1 MLYWR
6 SERHKC
12 EHRERRSVKDRM
24 KDRKTFRIHGRH
36 KDRRNTED
44 YTEDYTDE
52 YIEALEDGDAPAED
66 DFEDEEAYIVAYS
79 SDEKVVEAYTSEEM
93 QEYAQEYEEYGAY
106 KEEEPYEEEEQYEE
120 LEEYEE
126 SAEYEEYE
134 ESSGYEEEEPY
145 EELEEYEE
153 TAEYEEEEPYE
164 ELEEYEESAEYEEYE
179 ESSGYEEEEPYEEA
193 AGYEEEE
200 QYEELEEYEEA
211 AEYEEEQPYEE
222 LEEYEAAAEYEEFEA
237 YEEAEDYDAGEALFS
252 TKEINIETF
261 VAEDYAED
269 TESYYESGED
279 AYYEE
284 DEAACYESDEY
295 YEDEYYEDVY
305 NEDSFDT
312 AYGGYNDDYAN
323 DLASFGAHA
332 AKEPPRFV
340 DALKERL
347 HQLTAFDAVLA
358 ATGVVVLVAGIVIL
372 SMFLQSKAVNKQI
385 AALAPLGGELKDMG
399 IAGEEGLLA
408 MSGAALSGNF
418 AQDLSTEES
427 SSTEEESSAASG
439 KVNVSFVS
447 VEKDLKIRFTDE
459 YTGELITGTVFEVTL
474 TNAKGK
480 KLVLTDDD
488 MDGIIYAQN
497 VNAGVFDAIITS
509 TEKYTFPSIAQQVT
523 VKDKVEYVVV
533 NVQDEVKTEKQINVA
548 AEDTE
553 KNDAAVEAEVLKDT
567 VEWVE
572 STKTPVSGTES
583 YLLVDQNT
591 IADPSQTSRAAVR
604 MLFDTINVSLDK
616 SEVTLSVGAA
626 IELKGTSFE
635 NSKEGDTEYQYTAE
649 WKSSDEEVV
658 SVSGGKVTAKAA
670 GTAVITYTVTKKTI
684 TTTTESKEP
693 SEETLEISLEEYAA
707 LSDEEKENC
716 TPIKDDADQTIG
728 YMYKKVTAGS
738 TESTTSET
746 TETASA
752 ECIVT
757 VQEAEIVS
765 GSLELQKSADSCAVG
780 ETLTVKP
787 VKLVY
792 KKQDGSTETITE
804 NFPSIAW
811 DSDDVS
817 IAAVGTDGVVSG
829 VKAGKV
835 HITGRVTGIKDAEG
849 KELDIRCSVEV
860 EIKEGKQEDELSVSL
875 DRTSEVYLAVGG
887 STTLV
892 ATVTNYESD
901 AGVTWETSDK
911 KVATVDEKGVVTGV
925 APGSATITA
934 VTKEKDAQ
942 DKPKKAT
949 CVVTINSNASSD
961 TTTKLKD
968 KNGNQIYIKNDDGS
982 YKEAVYS
989 DYYNNTEFYI
999 AAQPQY
1005 IYTGWQT
1012 IDGKTY
1018 FYDKNGNVVTGT
1030 QIIQGVTY
1038 NFGTDGAIATSVNG
1052 STFGIDVSRHNG
1064 TIDWKAVKA
1073 SGVDYVIIRCGYRG
1087 SLTGVLIEDQSFRTN
1102 IKGAT
1107 AAGLKVGVY
1116 VFSQAVNEVEAV
1128 KEASLAV
1135 SLVKGYNLT
1144 YPIFIDTESS
1154 GGRAD
1159 KIDKATRTAV
1169 VNAFCQTVASA
1180 GYKPGIYASKTWF
1193 EDKLNMGAIG
1203 NYKIWLAQYSTAPTY
1218 KGRYDMWQY
1227 SSKGKISGIST
1238 KVDLN
1243 YSYLGY

>member
-1 MLYWR
+1 M
-6 SERHKC
+6 
-12 EHRERRSVKDRM
+12 
-24 KDRKTFRIHGRH
+24 
-36 KDRRNTED
+36 
-44 YTEDYTDE
+44 
-52 YIEALEDGDAPAED
+52 
-66 DFEDEEAYIVAYS
+66 
-79 SDEKVVEAYTSEEM
+79 
-93 QEYAQEYEEYGAY
+93 
-106 KEEEPYEEEEQYEE
+106 
-120 LEEYEE
+120 
-126 SAEYEEYE
+126 
-134 ESSGYEEEEPY
+134 
-145 EELEEYEE
+145 
-153 TAEYEEEEPYE
+153 
-164 ELEEYEESAEYEEYE
+164 
-179 ESSGYEEEEPYEEA
+179 
-193 AGYEEEE
+193 
-200 QYEELEEYEEA
+200 
-211 AEYEEEQPYEE
+211 
-222 LEEYEAAAEYEEFEA
+222 
-237 YEEAEDYDAGEALFS
+237 
-252 TKEINIETF
+252 
-261 VAEDYAED
+261 
-269 TESYYESGED
+269 
-279 AYYEE
+279 
-284 DEAACYESDEY
+284 
-295 YEDEYYEDVY
+295 
-305 NEDSFDT
+305 
-312 AYGGYNDDYAN
+312 
-323 DLASFGAHA
+323 
-332 AKEPPRFV
+332 
-340 DALKERL
+340 
-347 HQLTAFDAVLA
+347 
-358 ATGVVVLVAGIVIL
+358 TGVQTCALPIL
-372 SMFLQSKAVNKQI
+372 S
-385 AALAPLGGELKDMG
+385 
-399 IAGEEGLLA
+399 
-408 MSGAALSGNF
+408 GAF
-418 AQDLSTEES
+418 AQDVSTEET
-427 SSTEEESSAASG
+427 SSTEEETSETASG

-509 TEKYTFPSIAQQVT
+509 TEKYTFPSVPQQVT
-523 VKDKVEYVVV
+523 VKDKVEYVVI
-533 NVQDEVKTEKQINVA
+533 NVQDEVKTEKQINVS

-553 KNDAAVEAEVLKDT
+553 KNDAAAEAEVLKDT

-591 IADPSQTSRAAVR
+591 IADPAQISKAAAR
-604 MLFDTINVSLDK
+604 MLFDTLNVSLDK

-626 IELKGTSFE
+626 TELKGTAFE
-635 NSKEGDTEYQYTAE
+635 DSKEGDIEYQYATE
-649 WKSSDEEVV
+649 WKSSDESVA

-693 SEETLEISLEEYAA
+693 VEETLEISLEEYAE
-707 LSDEEKENC
+707 LSDEEKEKC

-728 YMYKKVTAGS
+728 YTYKKVTAGS
-738 TESTTSET
+738 TESKTSET

-752 ECIVT
+752 QCTVT

-804 NFPSIAW
+804 NFPSILW
-811 DSDDVS
+811 DSDDTSV
-817 IAAVGTDGVVSG
+817 ATVGTDGVVSG

-835 HITGRVTGIKDAEG
+835 QITGKVTGMKDAEG
-849 KELDIRCSVEV
+849 KELDIRSSVEV
-860 EIKEGKQEDELSVSL
+860 EIKEAASEELSVTL
-875 DRTSEVYLAVGG
+875 DRTSDVYLAVGG

-892 ATVTNYESD
+892 ATVTNYKSD

-925 APGSATITA
+925 APGSVTITA

-942 DKPKKAT
+942 DKPKKAA
-949 CVVTINSNASSD
+949 CVVTINSNAASD

-968 KNGNQIYIKNDDGS
+968 KNGNQIYIKNSDGS
-982 YKEAVYS
+982 YKEAVYA
-989 DYYNNTEFYI
+989 DYYSSTEFYI

-1005 IYTGWQT
+1005 LYTGWQT

-1087 SLTGVLIEDQSFRTN
+1087 SLTGALIEDQSFRTN

-1116 VFSQAVNEVEAV
+1116 VFSQAINEVEAV

-1135 SLVKGYNLT
+1135 SLVKGYHLT

-1159 KIDKATRTAV
+1159 KIDK
-1169 VNAFCQTVASA
+1169 
-1180 GYKPGIYASKTWF
+1180 
-1193 EDKLNMGAIG
+1193 IG
-1203 NYKIWLAQYSTAPTY
+1203 RAH
-1218 KGRYDMWQY
+1218 
-1227 SSKGKISGIST
+1227 
-1238 KVDLN
+1238 V
-1243 YSYLGY
+1243 